1 MGPIQ
6 VAHLTRRTRL
16 AVRGSKDGEMS
27 QADGMPAHSSMPDPA
42 DTSGPDWVDLAAQH
56 PGHAVLA
63 HIASLLTGPPGNA
76 APRTGAGPT
85 ADGLEPW
92 AVGFVGEEK
101 VGLEL
106 ALLDERWRV
115 LHGVPTGHE
124 GSDIDHVVIGPPGV
138 FTINTKHHRGKCLD
152 VRGDAAFI
160 GGTYLPYVPKA
171 RHEAQCARDAL
182 TADLPT
188 PCPVTPIVC
197 TVGATLRHREATSGV
212 WVVEDHRLATALTAQ
227 PTVLSSAQIDWLYDR
242 ARRSTTWTDT
252 PPPAPAPPEI
262 AEYAR
267 RLAAP
272 PTRAQSGTA
281 PRPRSVARRRKPART
296 PPRRVSARRRK
307 PPPSRSP
314 VRLLVTLVVLGA
326 FLFAGPQTI
335 ATVTRAITGPLFGAL
350 PSNPGALNA
359 RDAGTPAEYLASE
372 ELPIAAAGATCEKKN
387 AQARYPLG
395 NHLLLCRPDGDKEL
409 TWQYADPWRR
419 LPAALKGTE
428 CDEAG
433 DHAQSVTERR
443 TALVCAEDDEGTMVW
458 ISDPEWEPKA

>member
-1 MGPIQ
+1 
-6 VAHLTRRTRL
+6 
-16 AVRGSKDGEMS
+16 MS
-27 QADGMPAHSSMPDPA
+27 QAEGMPADAGLPGPA
-42 DTSGPDWVDLAAQH
+42 DTPGPECVDLAAQR

-63 HIASLLTGPPGNA
+63 HITSMLTGPPGNTVQPA
-76 APRTGAGPT
+76 GATPT
-85 ADGLEPW
+85 PKPVEPW

-115 LHGVPTGHE
+115 LHGVPIGHE

-138 FTINTKHHRGKCLD
+138 FTINTKHHRGKRLD
-152 VRGDAAFI
+152 VRGDAVFI

-212 WVVEDHRLATALTAQ
+212 WVVEDHRLVTALTAQ
-227 PTVLSSAQIDWLYDR
+227 PTVLSPAQIDWLYDR

-267 RLAAP
+267 RLAAS

-296 PPRRVSARRRK
+296 PPRRVSARRPRAAT
-307 PPPSRSP
+307 SRSP
-314 VRLLVTLVVLGA
+314 ARLLVTLVVLGA
-326 FLFAGPQTI
+326 FLLAGPQTI

-350 PSNPGALNA
+350 PSTPGALDA

-395 NHLLLCRPDGDKEL
+395 NHLLLCRPDADKEL
-409 TWQYADPWRR
+409 SWQFADPWRR
-419 LPAALKGTE
+419 LPSALKGTA

-443 TALVCAEDDEGTMVW
+443 TALVCVEPDTGMRTWMP
-458 ISDPEWEPKA
+458 DPGWKPKP